1 MERMFEV
8 SEEKALELGKYIK
21 EKREKLGYSTNHI
34 EIHTGINKA
43 DLSRIENGKKKK
55 INPLYLKE
63 LAKILKLN
71 QIELFNLAGF
81 IDDKYLDSN
90 VDIESIKNIKLM
102 EIPLYAS
109 VSAGLGCEKI
119 NEPLEYIAIPEMKGN
134 IISVIVNGDSM
145 EDTIVDGSIVV
156 VDTDVMPEIGEIG
169 VFLTTGTEHPDGL
182 VKRLRHKNGAYVL
195 ESDNKKY
202 KDIEIEDTNIEAF
215 GKVMKIIT
223 NTSKKTKDPL
233 LEKLEKLDEN
243 QRKLLEQLMDNII
256 K

>member
-1 MERMFEV
+1 MNFYEYQRPV
-8 SEEKALELGKYIK
+8 GKIQD
-21 EKREKLGYSTNHI
+21 I
-34 EIHTGINKA
+34 
-43 DLSRIENGKKKK
+43 
-55 INPLYLKE
+55 
-63 LAKILKLN
+63 
-71 QIELFNLAGF
+71 IELRDKF
-81 IDDKYLDSN
+81 IEVFRLEKEESEKIKFAVAIDRTPELIKKNYNIDK
-90 VDIESIKNIKLM
+90 KNIKSNLDIKTAKPLELM

-119 NEPLEYIAIPEMKGN
+119 NEPLEYIAIPKMKGN

-145 EDTIVDGSIVV
+145 EDTITDGAIVV

-182 VKRLRHKNGAYVL
+182 VKRLRHKNGVYVL

-223 NTSKKTKDPL
+223 NTSKKNKDPL

-243 QRKLLEQLMDNII
+243 QRILLEQLMDNLL